1 MQDSHEKT
9 TLKYVY
15 RKAYK
20 DFFILLETF
29 FCMYIYIYIYIV
41 KLRVW
46 KRFNLTELVTVLR
59 GLDFRVLEMPEE
71 EYN

>member
-29 FCMYIYIYIYIV
+29 FCMYIYIYIYIYCKTSSMEKVQPNRAGYRV
-41 KLRVW
+41 KRV
-46 KRFNLTELVTVLR
+46 RL
-59 GLDFRVLEMPEE
+59 
-71 EYN
+71 